1 MNRARRLAIGV
12 ALVAVSLTAAACSS
26 SSSSETTAPSSGS
39 TETTAPSSG
48 GGNSSGGASVSNTVV
63 KELQNTL
70 ATLEYYPGS
79 VDGVYGP
86 ETTQAVEAFQKDA
99 GIAVDGKYGPETHTA
114 LEKAYIETSNA
125 WEDHKAITELQ
136 QAMSDLGYYEGA
148 VDGLYGPETVA
159 GIKAVQKDCG
169 LAEDGL
175 YGADTHACLVD
186 LGGDA

>member
-1 MNRARRLAIGV
+1 MTSVKLALAGI
-12 ALVAVSLTAAACSS
+12 AAISLLAAACSTGDS
-26 SSSSETTAPSSGS
+26 TDTTAAPSGA
-39 TETTAPSSG
+39 TETTAAASG
-48 GGNSSGGASVSNTVV
+48 GGGDSSGGASVSNTVV

-70 ATLEYYPGS
+70 ATLEYYTGS

>member
-1 MNRARRLAIGV
+1 MRRRTTSVKLALAGI
-12 ALVAVSLTAAACSS
+12 AAISLLAAACSS
-26 SSSSETTAPSSGS
+26 GDSSDTTAAPSGA
-39 TETTAPSSG
+39 TETTAAASG
-48 GGNSSGGASVSNTVV
+48 GTSVSNTVV
-63 KELQNTL
+63 KELQTTL
-70 ATLEYYPGS
+70 ATLEYYTGS

-175 YGADTHACLVD
+175 YGPDTHACLVD

>member
-1 MNRARRLAIGV
+1 MNRARLLAIGG
-12 ALVAVSLTAAACSS
+12 ALLVVSLTATACSS
-26 SSSSETTAPSSGS
+26 SSS

-48 GGNSSGGASVSNTVV
+48 GGNSSDGASVSNAVV
-63 KELQNTL
+63 RELQNTL
-70 ATLEYYPGS
+70 ATLEYYTGS

-86 ETTQAVEAFQKDA
+86 ATTQAVEAFQRDA
-99 GIAVDGKYGPETHTA
+99 GIAVDGKYGPETHAA
-114 LEKAYIETSNA
+114 LEKAFIETSNA
-125 WEDHKAITELQ
+125 WEDHKAIAELQ
-136 QAMSDLGYYEGA
+136 QAMSDLGYYEGE

-175 YGADTHACLVD
+175 YGPQTHGCLVD